1 MAAGDTA
8 KDKAANLMAHALLSA
23 VEFQVT
29 GKDPLTGAI
38 AGVTGE
44 ATAEIIARAY
54 GKPVSELTANEKENI
69 STLSQLAGGLAA
81 ALTAKANGVSN
92 QNGGGMALAVAGAET
107 SKRAVENNFSFIE
120 MAKNPEYTTGLGVK
134 AQADE
139 IIKPAEDKAIENA
152 LDRGLPQYVAL
163 DAGVYKFGGKIAIN
177 ARTGDVFYSQAPT
190 LSVIS
195 GPNLSTKLGFGI
207 EMGWI
212 PTLDH
217 DEIQDIGRSINN
229 VLVFLNKRF
238 NKKFIFLFRAH
249 HTMKINMD
257 SEYCIDVTNY
267 PDMQEL
273 LCASDVLITD
283 YSSCMGDM
291 ALMGKPI
298 FLYTPDL
305 DEYIKDRGFYWD
317 IYSLPFPI
325 AKTEEEFLENIKNF
339 NSSNYLK
346 GVESYFFKLGT
357 YESKDSIKKTI
368 DWLSKFI

>member
-1 MAAGDTA
+1 
-8 KDKAANLMAHALLSA
+8 
-23 VEFQVT
+23 
-29 GKDPLTGAI
+29 
-38 AGVTGE
+38 
-44 ATAEIIARAY
+44 
-54 GKPVSELTANEKENI
+54 
-69 STLSQLAGGLAA
+69 
-81 ALTAKANGVSN
+81 
-92 QNGGGMALAVAGAET
+92 
-107 SKRAVENNFSFIE
+107 
-120 MAKNPEYTTGLGVK
+120 
-134 AQADE
+134 
-139 IIKPAEDKAIENA
+139 
-152 LDRGLPQYVAL
+152 
-163 DAGVYKFGGKIAIN
+163 
-177 ARTGDVFYSQAPT
+177 
-190 LSVIS
+190 
-195 GPNLSTKLGFGI
+195 
-207 EMGWI
+207 
-212 PTLDH
+212 
-217 DEIQDIGRSINN
+217 
-229 VLVFLNKRF
+229 
-238 NKKFIFLFRAH
+238 
-249 HTMKINMD
+249 MKINMD